1 MAVIDQKNKEIQLK
15 IVYYGPGRSG
25 KTTNFD
31 FIYNKYKNQI
41 KTKMAIID
49 TFDDNTIFFDFL
61 PLDIGKI
68 KGYRVKIQLYTVPG
82 QVKYNATRRLVLKDV
97 DGVVFVSDSIKV
109 RREKNILSLKSL
121 EENLSSYQKDISNIP
136 LVFQY
141 NKRDLEKDGIP
152 LLSIET
158 LEQDLNSL
166 LKAPFFEASAMT
178 GDNVIPTMKKAISL
192 TILSVG
198 KELE

>member
-1 MAVIDQKNKEIQLK
+1 
-15 IVYYGPGRSG
+15 
-25 KTTNFD
+25 
-31 FIYNKYKNQI
+31 
-41 KTKMAIID
+41 MAIID

-82 QVKYNATRRLVLKDV
+82 QVKYNATRKLVLKDV
-97 DGVVFVSDSIKV
+97 DGIVFISDSIKV

-121 EENLSSYQKDISNIP
+121 EENLSSYQKDISDIP

-141 NKRDLEKDGIP
+141 NKRDLEKEGIP
-152 LLSIET
+152 ILSIDT
-158 LEQDLNSL
+158 LEQDLNSR
-166 LKAPFFEASAMT
+166 LKAPFFEASALT

-192 TILSVG
+192 TILSVRKG
-198 KELE
+198 LE